1 MTAQY
6 RKTTAFIHMDSLEH
20 NLRELKKLAAPGAF
34 FCPMVKAN
42 GYGHGDVAI
51 SLKLEQL
58 GVQNLGVALIE
69 EGLVLRRAGCRS
81 KILYFG
87 IFDEDGIEPMLQA
100 HLTPVLSTWE
110 QVHLLEKKVKSPLA
124 VHLKFDTGMHR
135 LGFPMNDIQKLYEHM
150 EKSVLK
156 VEGVLT
162 HLHSGEGLNPKEGS
176 ALEQL
181 RKFAR
186 VEKTFVAMRPIAHSL
201 NSSGLINF
209 ARFRD
214 EKWPEGLSLHQGTRP
229 GLALY
234 GSNPVPG
241 SAVKLK
247 PVMSLRTQIARA
259 LFVPAGETVSYGA
272 TWKAQKDSV
281 IAVLPLGYADGYHR
295 LLSNRS
301 EVLFRG
307 ERVPVAG
314 TVCMDYTMIDLTP
327 VLKNETADSI
337 GHESVTLFGQ
347 DEKGHQISADEVARF
362 AQTVS
367 WEVFTSVSGRVPRV
381 VEDGEGL

>member
-1 MTAQY
+1 MTGQF
-6 RKTTAFIHMDSLEH
+6 RKTSAVIHLNSLEH
-20 NLRELKKLAAPGAF
+20 NLRELKKLASPGAF

-42 GYGHGDVAI
+42 AYGHGDVAI

-69 EGLVLRRAGCRS
+69 EGLMLRRAGCRS
-81 KILYFG
+81 KILFFG
-87 IFDEDGIEPMLQA
+87 IFEEDGIEAMLQA

-110 QVHLLEKKVKSPLA
+110 QVHLLEKKIKSPLG

-135 LGFPMNDIQKLYEHM
+135 LGFPMSEIQKLAEHL
-150 EKSVLK
+150 EKSTLK

-181 RKFAR
+181 KKMAL
-186 VEKTFVAMRPIAHSL
+186 VEKTFARFKPVAHSL

-214 EKWPEGLSLHQGTRP
+214 EKWPDGLSLNQGTRP

-241 SAVKLK
+241 SSVKLK
-247 PVMSLRTQIARA
+247 PVMSLRTQIART
-259 LFVPAGETVSYGA
+259 LFVKAGETVSYGA
-272 TWKAQKDSV
+272 TWKAPKDSV

-295 LLSNRS
+295 ILSNRS

-307 ERVPVAG
+307 KRVPVAG
-314 TVCMDYTMIDLTP
+314 TICMDYTMIDLTP
-327 VLKNETADSI
+327 ALKSETAESI
-337 GHESVTLFGQ
+337 DHETVTLFGQ
-347 DEKGHQISADEVARF
+347 DEAGNEISADEVAKL

-367 WEVFTSVSGRVPRV
+367 WEIFTSVSYRVPRV
-381 VEDGEGL
+381 IEGEA